1 MKTTIDV
8 PDDLHRAVKARAALE
23 GRSIRD
29 VTIDLYRRWLGELM
43 TETGADPQAW
53 LRSGLAPQRDA
64 ESGDRAVPA
73 VPPPPGGSPEPGLG
87 GGGRQPAFP
96 EPPPRAKK

>member
-23 GRSIRD
+23 GRSVRD

-43 TETGADPQAW
+43 TETGTDPRGW
-53 LRSGLAPQRDA
+53 LRRGLAPAAQP
-64 ESGDRAVPA
+64 PA
-73 VPPPPGGSPEPGLG
+73 GSPD
-87 GGGRQPAFP
+87 RPASP
-96 EPPPRAKK
+96 APARADDRPPSSRR